1 MARGFAAVVVAL
13 RFLIPVA
20 WVAGV
25 VAATISLPQLGS
37 EGGAPI
43 GDIVPEHS
51 DAEQATQTASERFGF
66 PLATDTAV
74 VQRNE
79 AGLSPATQR
88 RSFRAALA
96 TTRGGGPAPGELRG
110 AIPITDASATALEAG
125 GEATTMLTYLAF
137 EQGLGGAT
145 RVDLAEQYADGGA
158 RRRVGRRRRGYRRG
172 PGPSGPVRGDRRLA
186 APDRGG
192 EHRRRPADR
201 RDRLP
206 LDRRA
211 AGDSLHRR
219 GRLPADDPAGPLG
232 RRSARHRHPGRGRA
246 GTHRPAPRLGH
257 RLLGLLP
264 VGDAPQAPRRGR
276 EAARCARCGKRNR
289 ASGLRGRP
297 DRRGRDGGP
306 AGRRARLLPRLR
318 PRPRPDDPDQPAGRG
333 HAGSSADGDLRRPPV
348 RAAPAGRPRR
358 GAGRAAAGRPGG
370 VRGCP
375 SRPEAR
381 SGWRERRSGW
391 AGHARAPCARPAPAR
406 HPSRAKARPRKPDL
420 ALARPRRPHRVHPT
434 GRRGDRIG
442 GDRGARRGRQRPA
455 YDRAR
460 DHLHQRSA

>member
-125 GEATTMLTYLAF
+125 GDGDDDAHLPRLRARPR
-137 EQGLGGAT
+137 GRDPGRPGGAV
-145 RVDLAEQYADGGA
+145 RGWGA

-186 APDRGG
+186 AADRGR

-211 AGDSLHRR
+211 AGDALHRR
-219 GRLPADDPAGPLG
+219 GRLPADDPGGPVG

-246 GTHRPAPRLGH
+246 VLIVL
-257 RLLGLLP
+257 LLGLVTDYSVFYLS
-264 VGDAPQAPRRGR
+264 ATRRRLRRGT
-276 EAARCARCGKRNR
+276 
-289 ASGLRGRP
+289 SGC
-297 DRRGRDGGP
+297 
-306 AGRRARLLPRLR
+306 R
-318 PRPRPDDPDQPAGRG
+318 PRA
-333 HAGSSADGDLRRPPV
+333 LR
-348 RAAPAGRPRR
+348 
-358 GAGRAAAGRPGG
+358 
-370 VRGCP
+370 
-375 SRPEAR
+375 
-381 SGWRERRSGW
+381 
-391 AGHARAPCARPAPAR
+391 
-406 HPSRAKARPRKPDL
+406 D
-420 ALARPRRPHRVHPT
+420 ARPRRSSSPP
-434 GRRGDRIG
+434 G
-442 GDRGARRGRQRPA
+442 
-455 YDRAR
+455 
-460 DHLHQRSA
+460 

>member
-110 AIPITDASATALEAG
+110 AIPITDAPATALEAG

-145 RVDLAEQYADGGA
+145 RVDLAEQYAADE
-158 RRRVGRRRRGYRRG
+158 
-172 PGPSGPVRGDRRLA
+172 L
-186 APDRGG
+186 GG
-192 EHRRRPADR
+192 ESGDVVGVTGAVPARQAQFEAIEDS
-201 RDRLP
+201 LP
-206 LDRRA
+206 LIEGASIVAVLLIVAIAFRSIGAPLVTLFMRC
-211 AGDSLHRR
+211 

-264 VGDAPQAPRRGR
+264 VGDAPQAPGRGR
-276 EAARCARCGKRNR
+276 EAARCARCGERNR

-318 PRPRPDDPDQPAGRG
+318 PRPRPDDPDQPR
-333 HAGSSADGDLRRPPV
+333 
-348 RAAPAGRPRR
+348 
-358 GAGRAAAGRPGG
+358 
-370 VRGCP
+370 
-375 SRPEAR
+375 
-381 SGWRERRSGW
+381 W
-391 AGHARAPCARPAPAR
+391 
-406 HPSRAKARPRKPDL
+406 SRARWF
-420 ALARPRRPHRVHPT
+420 
-434 GRRGDRIG
+434 
-442 GDRGARRGRQRPA
+442 QR
-455 YDRAR
+455 
-460 DHLHQRSA
+460 